1 MWSNWP
7 FIVAAYAV
15 AWIVLAGYGLY
26 LSARGGRAKRAA
38 AEAEQDG

>member
-7 FIVAAYAV
+7 FIVAAYAA

-26 LSARGGRAKRAA
+26 LSARRARAARAA
-38 AEAEQDG
+38 AEATQEG